1 MEMNSGKYESPLRQA
16 LIAGLMASS
25 FMAGAPAIAD
35 DAAQDAKVA
44 ELANRLDQAMSM
56 IKKLAAELAQ
66 LKSQR
71 LRDDIKEVPES
82 VKRVQARM
90 DDVDERLHDIE
101 GVVVDAENRIGSRA
115 VANVFEAERLD
126 IGGFLLNTFTHVD
139 GEDDSAT
146 SFNRQ
151 VFELL
156 IKGQLSDDFSFFVAQ
171 AFAREASPVFG
182 DAQGR
187 RDPDFNLVTDTP
199 THIAWAN
206 YHMNDAFNVRIGKW
220 LAPHGII
227 NVDHFPAILLDTEQ
241 PQFLRPFEGQT
252 LFANFQTGVQIH
264 GKTFMGQDGGS
275 ELNYAFYVG
284 NFGGNQ
290 DNFNVG
296 GRVGYTFGDSGVTF
310 GLNGAFGRRSE
321 VGDSEY
327 KLFGADLRY
336 DKGPILWKT
345 EFFATDEDLGEDRLA
360 FYTQPAWRLDD
371 KWTAFYRYDFLDDG
385 TLRGDRREHAFGLA
399 FNPIPQVRIRGTATF
414 RRYGAGIEGLREAN
428 ARLYQLSSTYSF

>member
-1 MEMNSGKYESPLRQA
+1 MNSGKQKSPLQQA
-16 LIAGLMASS
+16 LIAGLMTTSI
-25 FMAGAPAIAD
+25 MVGAPAIAD

-44 ELANRLDQAMSM
+44 ELASRLDQAMSM
-56 IKKLAAELAQ
+56 IEKLSAELAQ

-71 LRDDIKEVPES
+71 LQDEIKEVPES
-82 VKRVQARM
+82 VRRVQARM
-90 DDVDERLHDIE
+90 DDVDERLDDIE
-101 GVVVDAENRIGSRA
+101 GVVVDVEDRIGSRA
-115 VANVFEAERLD
+115 VANVFDAERLD
-126 IGGFLLNTFTHVD
+126 IGGFLLNTLTHVD
-139 GEDDSAT
+139 GEDGSAT

-156 IKGQLSDDFSFFVAQ
+156 IKGQLSDDFSIFVAQ
-171 AFAREASPVFG
+171 AFTREASPTFG
-182 DAQGR
+182 DPQGR
-187 RDPDFNLVTDTP
+187 RDPDFNLGTGAPTP
-199 THIAWAN
+199 IAWAN
-206 YHMNDAFNVRIGKW
+206 YRASDALNIRIGKW
-220 LAPHGII
+220 VAPHGII
-227 NVDHFPAILLDTEQ
+227 NVEHFPAILLDTEQ
-241 PQFLRPFEGQT
+241 PQFLRPFGGQT
-252 LFANFQTGVQIH
+252 IFANFQTGVQVH
-264 GKTFMGQDGGS
+264 GKTFLGKDGGS

-327 KLFGADLRY
+327 KLFGADLLY

-345 EFFATDEDLGEDRLA
+345 EFFATDEDLGDDRLA
-360 FYTQPAWRLDD
+360 FYTQPAWRLNDQ
-371 KWTAFYRYDFLDDG
+371 WTAFYRYDFLDDG
-385 TLRGDRREHAFGLA
+385 TRRGDRQEHAFGLA

-414 RRYGAGIEGLREAN
+414 RSFDEGIGGLRDAN